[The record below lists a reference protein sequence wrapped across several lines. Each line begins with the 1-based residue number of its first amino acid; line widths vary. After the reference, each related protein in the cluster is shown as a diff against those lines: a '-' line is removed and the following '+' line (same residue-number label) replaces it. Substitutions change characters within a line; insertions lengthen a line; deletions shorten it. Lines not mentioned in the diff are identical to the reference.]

1 MKRNFASLVF
11 ATLCG
16 GILCTLSS
24 CNDYDDEPIKSD
36 ISALQAD
43 LKTQIEQLQAS
54 QQTAIAA
61 LEEAYK
67 AADTEAQQAAIA
79 AAKALMEESAAAL
92 EGKIGALQ
100 LTVDGQV
107 VSLANLEISVN
118 ELKTLHEGLKASLA
132 IAAADASK
140 ALALAQTNETA
151 IGSLREQLNAINTT
165 LATLATKAE
174 LNEVIKNA
182 SKAQA
187 DATAALEA
195 AAALR
200 TDFGK
205 ENKEMLDSIASVKVQ
220 MNLAIAA
227 ALTDAESYTNDKIS
241 GLEKTLTQAIKD
253 ALAQAKQYTDGEISN
268 LSQTLT
274 KAIDDALA
282 QAKGYTDVEINRI
295 KGELEDKINANY
307 TELKGKIDTL
317 RTELNTLTSRVE
329 ALEAIVKAS
338 LDALITSIRYETQDV
353 PVLKYGEVTGNSF
366 KFGKISS
373 TKTYEGA
380 IDVKKGDKFITK
392 KGGKLYLTINPA
404 EVDFTNTSLALVNSQ
419 NEKHPVV
426 TLSPLMK
433 SNHLLTRASVA
444 NNGNG
449 FYEVQAT
456 TGGKID
462 KNTEINP
469 TVDGKQVL
477 YALQNTYKSN
487 GTDTKTITS
496 NYGIDFSIE
505 KANPINDFE
514 WKGYYDE
521 ECTQVASSNT
531 VLNTKYEFSYDPDPS
546 VEEYVSYIK
555 ADITPADV
563 YAFYIKYDAN
573 FFTEG
578 SAYEKVYDGSEISNA
593 FKFTCKKD
601 NLNKPT
607 EITYTILNYDGS
619 IKEKAYNISY
629 TQQLLEDIEITE
641 TVVPGAASDGY
652 NGQGGFATLQLA
664 DKVRQALNDD
674 DYTIYARN
682 ARKWNPIGISPSVYL
697 ASTWETSVSEL
708 SVEYDPMAI
717 KFPNG
722 ADNNFKL
729 NVTDDSGHKVFTIT
743 VRVSV
748 EQPNHLDGYL
758 EDRNR
763 VPAAF
768 GFSSTDGKVKFDDD
782 VVAAWAT
789 LKSVPA
795 PNLRYNLDGAFN
807 RLEGLVPDA
816 DVPGRGGWKL
826 SNGSVFEFSC
836 NENAA
841 QIDNYPNYAVS
852 TTKENIS
859 VYGEVDDASKYKDKE
874 FYFNLKQYINYYN
887 CGKYNSEA
895 NDPFRMQF
903 ISPIN
908 YGFYKQNNNYETEIV
923 FDVLPKDGVT
933 KSLSNFIFNDY
944 SEKPIKTFNL
954 KDNRIKKVML
964 EIDKSNANY
973 GLMKNFAWD
982 EESLTLSFDY
992 TSTSL
997 NNEAVV
1003 DGILKVTDIWDVTSI
1018 VHVHFKLVKIGG

>member
-67 AADTEAQQAAIA
+67 AADTEVQQAAIA

-118 ELKTLHEGLKASLA
+118 ELKTLHEGLKTSLA

-140 ALALAQTNETA
+140 ALALAKTNETA

-200 TDFGK
+200 TDLGK

-220 MNLAIAA
+220 MNLAIAK
-227 ALTDAESYTNDKIS
+227 ALTGAEGYTDDKIS

-253 ALAQAKQYTDGEISN
+253 ALEQAKQYTDGKISS

-282 QAKGYTDVEINRI
+282 QAKGYTNVEIGRIEADFNTKYNDLDTRI
-295 KGELEDKINANY
+295 KGLKNELD
-307 TELKGKIDTL
+307 G
-317 RTELNTLTSRVE
+317 LTSRV
-329 ALEAIVKAS
+329 ANLEAIVKAS

-373 TKTYEGA
+373 TKTYDGA

-433 SNHLLTRASVA
+433 SSAILTRASA
-444 NNGNG
+444 DNNGNG

-456 TGGKID
+456 TAGQID

-469 TVDGKQVL
+469 TVDGRNVL

-487 GTDTKTITS
+487 GSDTKTVTG
-496 NYGIDFSIE
+496 NYGIDFSVE
-505 KANPINDFE
+505 KADPINNFE

-521 ECTQVASSNT
+521 NCTQVAPSNDI
-531 VLNTKYEFSYDPDPS
+531 LNTKYEFGYEPG

-578 SAYEKVYDGSEISNA
+578 SEYEKVYDGSEISKP

-601 NLNKPT
+601 NLNKST
-607 EITYTILNYDGS
+607 KITYTILNYDGS
-619 IKEKAYNISY
+619 VKEKAYDISY
-629 TQQLLEDIEITE
+629 TQQLLKNIEIEE
-641 TVVPGAASDGY
+641 TVVPGAAGDDY
-652 NGQGGFATLQLA
+652 NGQGGFATLQLTE
-664 DKVRQALNDD
+664 KVEQAFTNDE
-674 DYTIYARN
+674 YTIYERN
-682 ARKWNPIGISPSVYL
+682 AKKWINDNSMPCNPTIYL
-697 ASTWETSVSEL
+697 TFTWKQSVSEL
-708 SVEYDPMAI
+708 SVKYDPTEI
-717 KFPNG
+717 KSPNG
-722 ADNNFKL
+722 AANNFKL
-729 NVTDDSGHKVFTIT
+729 NVTDNSGHKVTTIT

-908 YGFYKQNNNYETEIV
+908 YGFYKQNNN
-923 FDVLPKDGVT
+923 
-933 KSLSNFIFNDY
+933 
-944 SEKPIKTFNL
+944 
-954 KDNRIKKVML
+954 
-964 EIDKSNANY
+964 
-973 GLMKNFAWD
+973 
-982 EESLTLSFDY
+982 
-992 TSTSL
+992 
-997 NNEAVV
+997 
-1003 DGILKVTDIWDVTSI
+1003 
-1018 VHVHFKLVKIGG
+1018 